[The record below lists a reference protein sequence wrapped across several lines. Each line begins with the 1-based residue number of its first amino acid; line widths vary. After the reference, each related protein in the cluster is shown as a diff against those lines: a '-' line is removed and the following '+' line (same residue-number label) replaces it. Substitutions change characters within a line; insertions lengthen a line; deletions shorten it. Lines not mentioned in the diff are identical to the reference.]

1 MVRIREGERALE
13 AERKKNKALRAET
26 SGASKLSER
35 VSELENEVK
44 ERDARIA
51 DILAEGEA
59 LSKKM
64 GQVRKKKYGF
74 VCAAPCILYFVHLS
88 YFLYWFVLCTVL
100 NQVKRIVLFHARLIV
115 LLSTAG
121 RCCNELSSYYSRL
134 IDLLSTA
141 GGCCNE
147 TAFLFTP
154 SSLSCFPLQVDAA
167 MKLTRE
173 KLRAAEEDRQDHKEE
188 MEECEYRCAW
198 RPQGRDG
205 RMRE

>member
-64 GQVRKKKYGF
+64 GQVRKKIRFCVRGPMHIVF
-74 VCAAPCILYFVHLS
+74 RTPLILPLLVCPLYCIKSGEAHCSFSRPPNCL
-88 YFLYWFVLCTVL
+88 T
-100 NQVKRIVLFHARLIV
+100 FHCR
-115 LLSTAG
+115 
-121 RCCNELSSYYSRL
+121 
-134 IDLLSTA
+134 
-141 GGCCNE
+141 
-147 TAFLFTP
+147 
-154 SSLSCFPLQVDAA
+154 
-167 MKLTRE
+167 
-173 KLRAAEEDRQDHKEE
+173 
-188 MEECEYRCAW
+188 
-198 RPQGRDG
+198 
-205 RMRE
+205 